1 MAEQSFR
8 PASSNVE
15 EVSFDD
21 STDTL
26 TVTFQ
31 GGVQYEYLNCPA
43 SVYRQMQ
50 AAPSAGSFVHR
61 HLKGRYQSQML

>member
-1 MAEQSFR
+1 MAEMSFR

-26 TVTFQ
+26 TVTFSS
-31 GGVQYEYLNCPA
+31 GDSYNYLNVPA
-43 SVYRQMQ
+43 SVYRQFQ
-50 AAPSAGSFVHR
+50 AAPSAGAFVHR
-61 HLKGRYQSQML
+61 QLKGRYQFEQA